1 MFRHIQNK
9 ICSNTFVLNYSR
21 MWPFVKPYWFRAL
34 VATLIT
40 IPIGSLDAV
49 IALSL
54 KPFMDTVVMDKGGS
68 TPFNLPLYTVPLVIV
83 LFTVLQS
90 ALDYSSSYLNAWVGG
105 KITNSVKQRI
115 FGRLVNCEA
124 AYADNNSSGIV
135 IMRCNSDPDSACAGL
150 LTNLKVFTTRLFSS
164 ISLICVLFYTS
175 WQLAIIAIIVLS
187 CSLWPLTQI
196 RRRIKNVMNSTV
208 IAGGAAISALN
219 ETFAGLKTIASYNL
233 EETQKFKF
241 ATVLQQLFRLQIK
254 LTQKTAWL
262 SPMMHIVISFGI
274 AFTIWYGSYLI
285 KSQTITSG
293 DFVAFMTALL
303 MLYTPIKNIGK
314 NFAAVQLSFLAIERI
329 FDFLEMK
336 STVEEKENAVIC
348 PAIQNQIE
356 YKHVSFGYTENRP
369 VLSDINLVIKK
380 GETIAL
386 VGNSGGGKT
395 TLVNL
400 LPRFYEL
407 TQGDITIDNVSINDM
422 TLKSLR
428 DNIAVVF
435 QDNFLFEGTIRENI
449 MLGRPTATEEEIKNA
464 LQCACLDAFVESLP
478 QKLDTSIGERGVL
491 LSGGQKQRVAIAR
504 AFLKNAPIIILD
516 EATSALDNKS
526 EAIVQQAIDNLMKN
540 RTVFVIAHRL
550 STVQNA
556 DQIIVLNEGKI
567 VEEGTHQDLL
577 DLKGAYYALYMAQ
590 FKTKADKA
598 ANGSQFDDVQ

>member
-1 MFRHIQNK
+1 MFQNAK
-9 ICSNTFVLNYSR
+9 EKVKKNTFVLNYTR

-54 KPFMDTVVMDKGGS
+54 KPFMDTVIMDKGGS
-68 TPFNLPLYTVPLVIV
+68 TPFNLPLYTIPAVIV

-90 ALDYSSSYLNAWVGG
+90 ILDYSSSYLNTWVGG
-105 KITNSVKQRI
+105 KITNAVKQRI
-115 FGRLVNCEA
+115 FARLVNCEA
-124 AYADNNSSGIV
+124 AYADQNSSGFV

-150 LTNLKVFTTRLFSS
+150 LTNLKVFTTRVFSS
-164 ISLICVLFYTS
+164 VSLICVLFYTS
-175 WQLAIIAIIVLS
+175 WQLAIIAIIILS
-187 CSLWPLTQI
+187 CSLWPLTLI
-196 RRRIKNVMNSTV
+196 RKKIKAVMDSTV
-208 IAGGAAISALN
+208 VAGGAAISALN
-219 ETFAGLKTIASYNL
+219 ETFSGLKTIASYNL
-233 EETQKFKF
+233 EDTQKTKF
-241 ATVLQQLFRLQIK
+241 SSVLKQLFRLQIK

-262 SPMMHIVISFGI
+262 SPMMHIIISLGI
-274 AFTIWYGSYLI
+274 AMTIWYGSYLI

-329 FDFLEMK
+329 FDFLSMP
-336 STVEEKENAVIC
+336 SSVQEKENAVVC
-348 PAIQNQIE
+348 PIMQNKIE
-356 YKHVSFGYTENRP
+356 YKNVSFGYTKGRS
-369 VLSDINLVIKK
+369 VLSDINLTIKK

-400 LPRFYEL
+400 LPRFYNLSE
-407 TQGDITIDNVSINDM
+407 GDITIDGVSINDM

-435 QDNFLFEGTIRENI
+435 QDNFLFEGSIRENI
-449 MLGRPTATEEEIKNA
+449 LLGSPNATEEEIEKA
-464 LQCACLDAFVESLP
+464 LQCACLDEFVNSLP
-478 QKLDTSIGERGVL
+478 KKLDTHIGERGVL

-556 DQIIVLNEGKI
+556 DQIVVLNEGKI
-567 VEEGTHQDLL
+567 IEEGTHEELL
-577 DLKGAYYALYMAQ
+577 DKKGAYYALYMAQ
-590 FKTKADKA
+590 FKAKSTTQS
-598 ANGSQFDDVQ
+598 AN

>member
-1 MFRHIQNK
+1 MFQKNK
-9 ICSNTFVLNYSR
+9 KKVKKNTFILNYSR

-49 IALSL
+49 IALAL
-54 KPFMDTVVMDKGGS
+54 KPFMDTVIMDKGGS
-68 TPFNLPLYTVPLVIV
+68 TPFNLPLYTIPVFIV
-83 LFTVLQS
+83 LFTLLQS
-90 ALDYSSSYLNAWVGG
+90 ILDYSSSYLNTWVGG
-105 KITNSVKQRI
+105 KITNAVKQRI
-115 FGRLVNCEA
+115 FERLVNCEA
-124 AYADNNSSGIV
+124 SYVDQNSSGVV
-135 IMRCNSDPDSACAGL
+135 IMRCNTDPDTACSGL
-150 LTNLKVFTTRLFSS
+150 LTNIKVFTTRVFST
-164 ISLICVLFYTS
+164 ISLVGVLFYTS

-196 RRRIKNVMNSTV
+196 RKKIKTVMDSTV

-219 ETFAGLKTIASYNL
+219 ETFSGLKTIASYNL
-233 EETQKFKF
+233 EDTQSTKFS
-241 ATVLQQLFRLQIK
+241 TVLKQIFHLQIK

-262 SPMMHIVISFGI
+262 SPMMHIIISIGI
-274 AFTIWYGSYLI
+274 ALTIWYGSYLI
-285 KSQTITSG
+285 KSKTITSG

-303 MLYTPIKNIGK
+303 MLYTPIKNIGR

-329 FDFLEMK
+329 FDFLGMQ
-336 STVEEKENAVIC
+336 SSVREKKNAVVC
-348 PAIQNQIE
+348 PVIKDKIE
-356 YKHVSFGYTENRP
+356 YKNVSFGYASGRN
-369 VLSDINLVIKK
+369 VLSDINLTIKK
-380 GETIAL
+380 GQTIAL

-400 LPRFYEL
+400 LPRFYNL
-407 TQGDITIDNVSINDM
+407 SKGNITIDGVKINDM

-428 DNIAVVF
+428 NNIAVVF
-435 QDNFLFEGTIRENI
+435 QDNFLFEGTIRDNI
-449 MLGRPTATEEEIKNA
+449 MLGRPDATEEEIKKA
-464 LQCACLDAFVESLP
+464 LQCACLDEFIASLP
-478 QKLDTSIGERGVL
+478 QKLDTHIGERGVL

-556 DQIIVLNEGKI
+556 DQIVVLNEGKI
-567 VEEGTHQDLL
+567 IEEGSHEELL
-577 DLKGAYYALYMAQ
+577 DKKGAYYALYMAQ
-590 FKTKADKA
+590 FKAKNHTIAS
-598 ANGSQFDDVQ
+598 N